1 MAELNGANIQVWY
14 VNAGD
19 GLDGDTPADSTAQDR
34 GKSASKA
41 WATIQ
46 FAFDKIADS
55 TIVIGDDVRIMK
67 TDDDATNY
75 GITAKLACA
84 WSGKTVIINGAN
96 SSGVVDGT
104 IVEINGDGLDSSTPM
119 MEFGVDTLDA
129 TVFTHLK
136 FNAADTAQ
144 HCVESLAVGG
154 ANNHHMVFVNCQ
166 FTSATDH
173 GVYTNNKANYWN
185 MVNCRFDNNGGT
197 GYEHQHSN
205 YGIIYK
211 CLFDNNAADGLRCGT
226 ATKIS
231 ECVFFNNGD
240 DGAFVNN
247 SSAVVVNCVFD
258 NNTSDGLYIS
268 GGGQSI
274 LMNNIFTNNTRFGL
288 NVPSGAE
295 TRQFYNAFY
304 GNGIDSW
311 TTSGTVHL
319 SMYNYLDDVTTTWG
333 VTADFDFTPNPAS
346 SVIGAGMP
354 KQYRFFG
361 ATASD
366 IGLDK
371 WIKTE
376 TTSIF

>member
-119 MEFGVDTLDA
+119 MEISVGTLDH
-129 TVFTHLK
+129 TIFSHLK

-144 HCVESLAVGG
+144 HCVEATTLNS
-154 ANNHHMVFVNCQ
+154 HFMSFVNCQ
-166 FTSATDH
+166 FTSATSH
-173 GVYTNNKANYWN
+173 GVYTNNNANYWN
-185 MVNCRFDNNGGT
+185 IINCRFDNNGGD
-197 GYEHQHSN
+197 GYAHQHSN
-205 YGIIYK
+205 YAQIYK
-211 CLFDNNAADGLRCGT
+211 CLFDNNAGDGGRFGGS
-226 ATKIS
+226 AKIA

-240 DGAFVNN
+240 DGAYVNN
-247 SSAVVVNCVFD
+247 SGATVCNCVFD
-258 NNTSDGLYIS
+258 NNTGDGLYITGAGNS
-268 GGGQSI
+268 VVMNCI
-274 LMNNIFTNNTRFGL
+274 YTNNIRFGL
-288 NVPSGAE
+288 VVGSGTE
-295 TRQFYNAFY
+295 TRQFNCAFY
-304 GNGIDSW
+304 GNGLGSKYAG
-311 TTSGTVHL
+311 GTVHL
-319 SMYNYLDDVTTTWG
+319 SMYNYLDDVATFWG
-333 VTADFDFTPNPAS
+333 VTADFDFTPNPTS

-354 KQYRFFG
+354 KQYKFFG
-361 ATASD
+361 STASD
-366 IGLDK
+366 IGLEK
-371 WIKTE
+371 WINTE
-376 TTSIF
+376 SISVF